1 MILGKNFT
9 WQDLDLHADPAHEAL
24 YKRIRFYTLVLFGV
38 SVSMGAIVM
47 YSARKLIKIRERT
60 QGDVPSSGL
69 GVNYA
74 EYGEVK
80 AY

>member
-9 WQDLDLHADPAHEAL
+9 WQDLNLHADPVHEAL
-24 YKRIRFYTLVLFGV
+24 YKRIRFYTLVLFV
-38 SVSMGAIVM
+38 ISISMGVVVM

-74 EYGEVK
+74 EYGEIK
-80 AY
+80 TY